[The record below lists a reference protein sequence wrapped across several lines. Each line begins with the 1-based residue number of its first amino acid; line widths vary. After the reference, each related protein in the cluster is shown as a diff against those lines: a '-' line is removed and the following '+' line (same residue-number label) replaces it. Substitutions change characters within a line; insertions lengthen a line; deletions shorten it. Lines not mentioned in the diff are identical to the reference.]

1 MTLPKE
7 FGWFD
12 GSDAVTTILHRCRI
26 RGRLQ
31 LLHLFQT
38 CHQQDFASRLP
49 RSVMVKG
56 GR

>member
-12 GSDAVTTILHRCRI
+12 GSDAVATILHRFRS
-26 RGRLQ
+26 RGRPQ

-38 CHQQDFASRLP
+38 CHQLDFAIRWP